1 MVLQR
6 YFHRMKNVLS
16 ASFVETLQK
25 ATKLDESPLLN
36 RSYIGPSS
44 SLVLF
49 YYGDKA
55 LLKLLHAS
63 LVKSL

>member
-25 ATKLDESPLLN
+25 ATKLDESPFLN
-36 RSYIGPSS
+36 KSYIGPSS
-44 SLVLF
+44 SLVMF
-49 YYGDKA
+49 NYGDKA
-55 LLKLLHAS
+55 VFLLLHAS